1 MIASCADLDTIP
13 EGGTFTTEQKQEVVE
28 MIPERLQAD
37 VTGMFSSIA
46 AAYKNVFT
54 SARDDDF
61 GSGSMSFS
69 RFERTGYGGK

>member
-46 AAYKNVFT
+46 AAYKNVMMTLVIQRYVFL
-54 SARDDDF
+54 RI
-61 GSGSMSFS
+61 
-69 RFERTGYGGK
+69 

>member
-1 MIASCADLDTIP
+1 MKMTNKYLVLILGGTMIASCADLDTIP

-46 AAYKNVFT
+46 AA
-54 SARDDDF
+54 
-61 GSGSMSFS
+61 G
-69 RFERTGYGGK
+69 